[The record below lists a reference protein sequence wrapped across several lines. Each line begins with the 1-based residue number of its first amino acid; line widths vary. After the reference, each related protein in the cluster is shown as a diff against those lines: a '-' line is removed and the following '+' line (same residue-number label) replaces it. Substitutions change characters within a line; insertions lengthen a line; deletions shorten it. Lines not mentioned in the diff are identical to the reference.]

1 MGLRGLSWTPRSF
14 FDPQIQ
20 KGEGHVIERETDHQ
34 SDAGSDR
41 INLERYGADR
51 AGRVFVAHI
60 LYPICVRSAD
70 GGSRDVVWYFGR
82 ASAVFG
88 DGYCVRGTLE
98 TLSWSGFVIFFRRAG
113 VSQQV
118 KSIQIRPH
126 RQVHRGLGESPL
138 LLGLSG
144 TDGRRDGAGR
154 RLRAGPGLAGHFQPS
169 RAKPSL
175 HDRFLGPLFIWRGVH
190 LFPWCKRHDGR

>member
-1 MGLRGLSWTPRSF
+1 MLSLQLCTMTDENVWTLKHTSF
-14 FDPQIQ
+14 IKIPVRHNEVPIGKTAKSSIRIFRVEGFFYFGPAWSFLDAAVLSDPQNP

-34 SDAGSDR
+34 GDAGSDR

-51 AGRVFVAHI
+51 TGRVLVAHI

-113 VSQQV
+113 VS
-118 KSIQIRPH
+118 
-126 RQVHRGLGESPL
+126 
-138 LLGLSG
+138 
-144 TDGRRDGAGR
+144 
-154 RLRAGPGLAGHFQPS
+154 
-169 RAKPSL
+169 
-175 HDRFLGPLFIWRGVH
+175 
-190 LFPWCKRHDGR
+190 